1 MKPQESPV
9 THPKTLP
16 DLWRAEHPITMLTAY
31 DASFARLAA
40 EAGIDVLLVGDS
52 LGMVVQGQRDTL
64 SVTLDE
70 MVYHTQL
77 VRRGAPHAL
86 IVADMPFLTDH
97 GIDLTLRNAG
107 RLMQEAGADMV
118 KIEGGANKALLIRA
132 LTDAGIPVCAHIGLL
147 PQRVRQLGGYKVQGR
162 VSEDAGRILHDAEVL
177 ADAGAQLMVVE
188 CVPSAL
194 GTRIAQSI
202 DVPVIGIGAGAGV
215 DGQVL
220 VMHDLLGINPH
231 PARFVR
237 DFLRGRGSILQ
248 AMQAYGE
255 AVRNRSFPAEHE
267 GFV

>member
-1 MKPQESPV
+1 
-9 THPKTLP
+9 
-16 DLWRAEHPITMLTAY
+16 MLTAY
-31 DASFARLAA
+31 DASFARLAV

-77 VRRGAPHAL
+77 VRRGAPQAL

-97 GIDLTLRNAG
+97 GIDLTLRHAG

-118 KIEGGANKALLIRA
+118 KIEGNANKAPLIRA

-162 VSEDAGRILHDAEVL
+162 GREDAVRLLHDAEML
-177 ADAGAQLMVVE
+177 ADAGAQLMLVE

-194 GTRIAQSI
+194 GASIAQSV

-248 AMQAYGE
+248 AMQAYGD